1 MTESTRDLSVD
12 PCPLCGSRSSTIV
25 ASVPYAS
32 IWREL
37 EGQLGLTVPD
47 ELRRRLTP
55 ARDAYL
61 YACPSCGLEYFSP
74 RNQGGSDFYGLL
86 TSAPAGYYTDRRWEY
101 SIAEKLLH
109 DGDAVLDIGCGDGGF
124 LRRVAPRVGRAVG
137 VDENP
142 AAIRRLADAGI
153 EAHCADLEQF
163 AAENAARFDV
173 VCAFQLL
180 EHLPSIAGFAQS
192 VRSCATP
199 GGFVLVSTPNN
210 DRLRLN
216 PLDPLDC
223 PPHHVSRWR
232 PDQLRRFA
240 RDFGFDPVD
249 VVRERRRWRDVPGL
263 LDRLRKRVRRSDE
276 HSPAGDLPGSTPA
289 GRRSLQLGQL
299 RRLGLGHTM
308 VLVARRP
315 A

>member
-12 PCPLCGSRSSTIV
+12 PCPLCGCRSSRIV
-25 ASVPYAS
+25 EKIPYAS

-37 EGQLGLTVPD
+37 GRQLGLTVPD
-47 ELRRRLTP
+47 ELRRHFTP
-55 ARDAYL
+55 APDACL

-74 RNQGGSDFYGLL
+74 HNQGGPDFYGLL

-109 DGDAVLDIGCGDGGF
+109 DGDALLDVGCGDGGF
-124 LRRVAPRVGRAVG
+124 LRRVAPRAGKAVG
-137 VDENP
+137 VDQNAE
-142 AAIRRLADAGI
+142 AIRDLGAAGI
-153 EAHCADLEQF
+153 EAHCAGLEQF
-163 AAENAARFDV
+163 AVRNAARFDV

-180 EHLPSIAGFAQS
+180 EHLPSVDDFAKA
-192 VRSCATP
+192 VRSCVVP
-199 GGFVLVSTPNN
+199 GGLVLVSTPNN
-210 DRLRLN
+210 DRVRLN

-232 PDQLRRFA
+232 PAQLRRFA
-240 RDFGFDPVD
+240 RDFELDPVD
-249 VVRERRRWRDVPGL
+249 IVRQRRRWHDVHGL
-263 LDRLRKRVRRSDE
+263 LDRVRKRTSRSVDD
-276 HSPAGDLPGSTPA
+276 SAQRDATGGTPA
-289 GRRSLQLGQL
+289 RRRRIQLAQMRHIGS
-299 RRLGLGHTM
+299 GHTM